1 MNAAAG
7 GAAGGAGRGGGGAGG
22 GVRSR
27 RRSRRRFAASTTAA
41 AAAVAVTAAGCCRC
55 HVLAAAPANAAT
67 TAASCTVRMAV
78 PDGGRNIAE
87 RDHDGFGDGI
97 VDDGFVDDGMFGV
110 VRGRRG
116 RSRLSRLNVASLLLQ
131 QQQQQVWPS
140 CPPCFQCSDA
150 DTSVVASSYSCRTGC
165 RTSRRTASSSSSSS
179 SVVALLEG
187 ILDVRGGE
195 QRHHQ
200 RHNQPNQPNPES
212 RDSQHNRHSSHSRQD
227 DGSFPP
233 PPPPPPPLS
242 SSSAA
247 TSASTTSLPSTS
259 SAAAPLHS
267 LLTEV
272 YENEVYSSE
281 DGTWSASSPGDGSG
295 SVDGSV
301 GRDGSSSTP
310 SSRWTHPNTN
320 QPSPAPTAI
329 VPPPGY
335 EFADEWKIDVTSTSS
350 SSSSSAASHSGGST
364 RDEWGWEYSWDYGTG
379 VGRRRRRWLRK
390 LRPAIVATRDAAEVL
405 LGERQGRRREEV
417 AEDGGEEEEDRKEA
431 RGRKNID
438 RRDEVVSVVKK
449 SDISTAEENVE
460 GKVAAKKKQKNKE
473 DAKVEDKSASSSTNK
488 HPRQSSSSIKRRSRP
503 TTTPTQLLSRTI
515 LRPLRDN
522 WNFKGYGLSIMK
534 SLTFP
539 TSGGISLRLPLTIN
553 LDWYERHPELP
564 SLSSS
569 ASYYYSNTNPWTYA
583 VFLNASLP
591 MELIRFC
598 VRRFGEYGW
607 FLAGVLWSTLLLIS
621 DAVWT
626 VLIWPVT
633 VLGRFGSLLSDMA
646 LNDGLTNNRSGKSNK
661 SKTKKNSR
669 KKKRN
674 QRKKKNNKDATDDTV
689 IILGQSFPRLPGP
702 RGIVY
707 STSIQ
712 DRVGVSASWRVS
724 ARRGYEFRISYWHLF
739 LPTLLALASF
749 AGKTAKLLVVSSSE
763 REKGRVPMKGRVGG
777 DLDEIEDDDDEPST
791 VKARVDLWHRI
802 AEPCEEWITRRTGSL
817 GISWGGPIP
826 DSPFWSASAV
836 LSLSGFY
843 PREVADELRKSMSL
857 LSLRRTRQYYD
868 DGLGDGDVP
877 LSEARM
883 DSIIPS
889 ESLSPAEIEEVADN
903 NEETFDI
910 SDSEEIEDTNSK
922 LMAAAAADDSGSSSD
937 EADMASVTA

>member
-1 MNAAAG
+1 MRSIQEESDRVDGVG
-7 GAAGGAGRGGGGAGG
+7 GNGTGRHPWPCDPTAVDYAPKGGRAKT
-22 GVRSR
+22 RS
-27 RRSRRRFAASTTAA
+27 AS
-41 AAAVAVTAAGCCRC
+41 VDENV
-55 HVLAAAPANAAT
+55 AAPAPADHPRKLRVARSFDVEGSTCGKRPQGLAAHSGAQNGVGNARSFDNAYPSHLRHT
-67 TAASCTVRMAV
+67 LHYSGRGLYAV
-78 PDGGRNIAE
+78 HE
-87 RDHDGFGDGI
+87 
-97 VDDGFVDDGMFGV
+97 
-110 VRGRRG
+110 
-116 RSRLSRLNVASLLLQ
+116 
-131 QQQQQVWPS
+131 
-140 CPPCFQCSDA
+140 
-150 DTSVVASSYSCRTGC
+150 
-165 RTSRRTASSSSSSS
+165 
-179 SVVALLEG
+179 
-187 ILDVRGGE
+187 
-195 QRHHQ
+195 
-200 RHNQPNQPNPES
+200 
-212 RDSQHNRHSSHSRQD
+212 RQD
-227 DGSFPP
+227 GPPRHDQQNLPVHRDQQLIEEAQQILSPYLKKQEAAEGMSP

-364 RDEWGWEYSWDYGTG
+364 RDEWGWEYYWDYGTG

-405 LGERQGRRREEV
+405 LGEQQGRRREEV
-417 AEDGGEEEEDRKEA
+417 VEDDGEEVEVDSREA
-431 RGRKNID
+431 SGRKTID
-438 RRDEVVSVVKK
+438 QQDEVVLAVEK
-449 SDISTAEENVE
+449 SDIDTAEENVE
-460 GKVAAKKKQKNKE
+460 EKVAAKKKPKKE
-473 DAKVEDKSASSSTNK
+473 EARVEDKSSTQPTTTSSSSSNTK

-857 LSLRRTRQYYD
+857 LSLRRARQYYD